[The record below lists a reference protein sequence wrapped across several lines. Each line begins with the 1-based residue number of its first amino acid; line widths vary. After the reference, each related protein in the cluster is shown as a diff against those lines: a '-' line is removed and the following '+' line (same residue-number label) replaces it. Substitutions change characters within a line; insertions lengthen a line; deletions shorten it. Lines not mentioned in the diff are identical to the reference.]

1 MALKATKGKVFEVS
15 VSRQPCE
22 YCAKIGPM
30 GFEGD
35 RSGTAG
41 IVISDV
47 EFVREISA
55 RFAAQLS
62 KPIEAGMLG
71 DNILTEGLGNP
82 ADLEPGTL
90 FRIGT
95 TILLRLE
102 AKATHYREMFS
113 DDLPEEALVLLMEK
127 GGVECSVVAG
137 IGHRVADNDEIEI
150 LPGEELKGAA

>member
-1 MALKATKGKVFEVS
+1 VARKGKVFEVS

-22 YCAKIGPM
+22 YCARIGPV

-41 IVISDV
+41 IVLSDV
-47 EFVREISA
+47 EVVREINA
-55 RFAAQLS
+55 RFAAQLPD
-62 KPIEAGMLG
+62 PIQAGMLG

-82 ADLEPGTL
+82 ANLEPGTL
-90 FRIGT
+90 FRIGN

-102 AKATHYREMFS
+102 AKAAHYREMFS

-137 IGHRVADNDEIEI
+137 IGHRVVDNEEIEI
-150 LPGEELKGAA
+150 LPAEELKGAA